1 MTKRKKRKK
10 SFCEDFSNFQ
20 LPPCAKFLG
29 SANPFV
35 KDDKIIYRNNNRLYL
50 FLSFNTKTSN
60 GKAYNPID
68 PSTYNL
74 TGIGNLQIELYY
86 FIIGLFINEVQKG
99 KIKEY
104 EDIMIHEDDNADKFI
119 KSVLD
124 NEYTITSEFIPSLT
138 YMVSN
143 ASAVVPVFTGVI
155 EISPVNFYIILML
168 SRFYGDYGLLFSDNA
183 YVTNDFINIALANT
197 YVEFCKC

>member
-74 TGIGNLQIELYY
+74 TGVGNLQIELYF

-99 KIKEY
+99 KIKESMKSI
-104 EDIMIHEDDNADKFI
+104 IMYNMWKQSADGKD
-119 KSVLD
+119 KNTVADYNYWSKEELKNSVYYPGVPINLVRK
-124 NEYTITSEFIPSLT
+124 IAAKI
-138 YMVSN
+138 VSN
-143 ASAVVPVFTGVI
+143 MFNNS
-155 EISPVNFYIILML
+155 
-168 SRFYGDYGLLFSDNA
+168 
-183 YVTNDFINIALANT
+183 
-197 YVEFCKC
+197 